1 MRGRIVIFVTPA
13 ILALGLLLYGWY
25 SGLDVWSGLSKFL
38 IPLAFALLA
47 VSVASLLMLY
57 LDSGAA
63 KISAE
68 TARHDAMLNTL
79 DEELSELKQNLGES
93 GKKLLP

>member
-1 MRGRIVIFVTPA
+1 V
-13 ILALGLLLYGWY
+13 
-25 SGLDVWSGLSKFL
+25 
-38 IPLAFALLA
+38 LA

-79 DEELSELKQNLGES
+79 DEELSELKQNLGGIWQETFALTADERKTFVDLLKAKIES
-93 GKKLLP
+93 IPSANLLEAIESTRLSQGALV